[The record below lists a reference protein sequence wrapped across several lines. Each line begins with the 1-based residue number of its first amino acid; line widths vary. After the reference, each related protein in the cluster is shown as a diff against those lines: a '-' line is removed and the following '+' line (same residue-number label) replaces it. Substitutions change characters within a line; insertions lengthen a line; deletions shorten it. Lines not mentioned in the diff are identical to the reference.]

1 MDWPLSTLRFAWVL
15 DKGGLNWCGFASQ
28 KAQQWLGK
36 SKPFAWL
43 KVPTLGKG
51 TNLGQ
56 RYQPWAKVPTL
67 GKGTNLGQPKSGKW
81 CLPGCKNKHCPSPWT
96 VCLAYTAYNANYM
109 KFLEVEEKAKSAKLA
124 AQRLATVGMA
134 QKNAA
139 LEAMARALEANH
151 APILAANAKDLE
163 VARDKGVP
171 DHMRDRLALSD
182 KRIDAMCEG
191 LRQVIALPDPIGEVL
206 SGWRRPNGLQINKIR
221 VPLGVIG
228 IIYESRPNVTV
239 DAASLCL
246 KSGNSVILRGG
257 SEAIHSNI
265 ELTNIIATAAVSVG
279 LPKGTISLI
288 ENTDRAAV
296 RHLMTLNQYL
306 DCLIP
311 RGGASLIETVVKNAT
326 VPVIETGTGNCHVYI
341 DEFADHK
348 KAIEIIVNAKCSRPS
363 VCNAAETL
371 LVHAEIA
378 LHEIVGTKFFARMLK
393 ELSEAGVE
401 LRGCPRTVQMAGD
414 TPIIATTDEDYFTEY
429 NDLVLSVKVVDSL
442 EEAISHINHYG
453 TRHSEAIIT
462 EDYSSAQK
470 FCDEVDAAAVYVNAS
485 TRFTDGYEFGFGA
498 EIGISNQKLHA
509 RGPMG
514 LTELTTIK
522 YIIRGNGQIR
532 D

>member
-1 MDWPLSTLRFAWVL
+1 MDSL
-15 DKGGLNWCGFASQ
+15 DFPEVDQ
-28 KAQQWLGK
+28 KA
-36 SKPFAWL
+36 SA
-43 KVPTLGKG
+43 
-51 TNLGQ
+51 
-56 RYQPWAKVPTL
+56 AKR
-67 GKGTNLGQPKSGKW
+67 
-81 CLPGCKNKHCPSPWT
+81 
-96 VCLAYTAYNANYM
+96 
-109 KFLEVEEKAKSAKLA
+109 A
-124 AQRLATVGMA
+124 AQQLATIGSA

-139 LEAMARALEANH
+139 LEAMAQALDRERVQ
-151 APILAANAKDLE
+151 ILAANQKDLD
-163 VARDKGVP
+163 AAKDKGVA
-171 DHMRDRLALSD
+171 DHMIDRLALSD

-191 LRQVIALPDPIGEVL
+191 LRQVVALPDPIGEVL
-206 SGWRRPNGLQINKIR
+206 SGWKRPNGLQITKVR

-239 DAASLCL
+239 DAVSLCL
-246 KSGNSVILRGG
+246 KSGNAVVLRGG
-257 SEAIHSNI
+257 SEAIYSNI
-265 ELTNIIATAAVSVG
+265 CLANIIAEAATAAG
-279 LPKGTISLI
+279 LPQGTISLI

-296 RHLMTLNQYL
+296 RHLMTLNKYI

-348 KAIEIIVNAKCSRPS
+348 KAIEIILNAKCSRPS

-378 LHEIVGTKFFARMLK
+378 LHEIVGTQFFARLLR
-393 ELSEAGVE
+393 ELHTAGVE

-414 TPIIATTDEDYFTEY
+414 TPVTPATEEDYHTEY
-429 NDLVLSVKVVDSL
+429 NDLILAVRVVDSV
-442 EEAISHINHYG
+442 EDAIAHITEYG
-453 TRHSEAIIT
+453 TRHSEAIVT
-462 EDYSSAQK
+462 EDYTNAQK
-470 FCDEVDAAAVYVNAS
+470 FCDNVDAAAIYVNAS

-522 YIIRGNGQIR
+522 YIVRGNGQIR
-532 D
+532 